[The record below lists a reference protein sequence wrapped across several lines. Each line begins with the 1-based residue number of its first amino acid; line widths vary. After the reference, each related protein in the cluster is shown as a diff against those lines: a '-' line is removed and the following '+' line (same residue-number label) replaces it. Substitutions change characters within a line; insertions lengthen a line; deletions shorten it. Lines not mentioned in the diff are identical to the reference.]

1 MIRILICDDEGI
13 VQQSLTFMI
22 EKSFGKECETES
34 ARNGR
39 TAIEMA
45 ESFRPDIVLMDIQMP
60 GINGIEAMQQIR
72 RKSPNVLFIVLTA
85 YDKFE
90 YTQRSIDVGVL
101 AYLTKPISRDTLT
114 GTIRKAMKL
123 IKEKKETVSHNLMI
137 QEKLETVIPIVEN
150 GFIYSLL
157 IEGMDK
163 DYMKYRE
170 LLSIEDE
177 YGYVIVIECGD
188 ELHKGVLDNPVG
200 SGIRFQKQNV
210 AFREIVKETI
220 NGIISNI
227 MANKIIIVVPCRDG
241 EESYDDRVLKIDVMR
256 GMLRRTERQME
267 LKFKAGIGS
276 VKKWEL
282 MSESY
287 HEAIEA
293 INYGLGKVIHVKDIS
308 TNYTYEETY
317 LYDLEEELLDSIS
330 KGNPEQTKI
339 LSQDYFSFLKK
350 CTPVPN
356 EDVRIKILELV
367 LLAEHEVYSRGGEA
381 NRFGERK
388 RYLNVILSFKSYE
401 EIEIWFLNKLAEASR
416 NILLKQQKKSESV
429 VEKAKEYIEKIF
441 FHELTLEETAKAVG
455 ISPYYL
461 SKLFKD
467 SAGINYIVTKLRIE
481 CAKKGL
487 REGKKSIKEVCYES
501 GYSEPNYFSRIFKK
515 WVGVTP
521 TEYKE
526 GRAIQ

>member
-13 VQQSLTFMI
+13 VQQSLKFMI
-22 EKSFGKECETES
+22 EKGFGKECETES

-45 ESFRPDIVLMDIQMP
+45 GSFRPDIVLMDIQMP
-60 GINGIEAMQQIR
+60 GINGIEAMQRIR
-72 RKSPNVLFIVLTA
+72 RENPNVLFIVLTA

-90 YTQRSIDVGVL
+90 YTQRSIDVGVM
-101 AYLTKPISRDTLT
+101 AYLTKPIARDTLT
-114 GTIRKAMKL
+114 EAIRKAMK
-123 IKEKKETVSHNLMI
+123 IIREKKETVSHNLMI

-170 LLSIEDE
+170 LLSIEDN

-200 SGIRFQKQNV
+200 AGISFQKQNV
-210 AFREIVKETI
+210 TFREIVKETI

-227 MANKIIIVVPCRDG
+227 MANKIIIVVPCPAG
-241 EESYDDRVLKIDVMR
+241 EESYDDRVMKIDIMR
-256 GMLRRTERQME
+256 GMLRKIEQQME

-276 VKKWEL
+276 VKKWKL

-293 INYGLGKVIHVKDIS
+293 INYGLGKVVHVKDIS
-308 TNYTYEETY
+308 TNYTYEENY
-317 LYDLEEELLDSIS
+317 LYGLEKELLESIS
-330 KGNPEQTKI
+330 KGKPEQTKI
-339 LSQDYFSFLKK
+339 LSEDYFTFLKK
-350 CTPVPN
+350 STPVPN

-367 LLAEHEVYSRGGEA
+367 LLTEHAAGGETY
-381 NRFGERK
+381 RFGKRK
-388 RYLNVILSFKSYE
+388 RYLSAILSFKSYE
-401 EIEIWFLNKLAEASR
+401 EIEIWFLNKLTDASR
-416 NILLKQQKKSESV
+416 NIMLKQQKKSESI
-429 VEKAKEYIEKIF
+429 VEKAKEYIEKNF
-441 FHELTLEETAKAVG
+441 FHELTLEETARAVG

-467 SAGINYIVTKLRIE
+467 SAGINYIDYVTKLRIE

-487 REGKKSIKEVCYES
+487 KERQKSIKEVCYEA

-521 TEYKE
+521 TEYRE